1 MKITKKILVLA
12 LVLVSALTFI
22 SFADTGGESNSSFGV
37 IALLPPAMTIFLA
50 FATKNTL
57 ISMFAGIWLGS
68 TIINKWNILEGLMG
82 SFSSYIIPQM
92 SDSWNAGMLVL
103 IALIGGFMYMI
114 NACGGAEALG
124 RWAQKY
130 ANTRKKAQLM
140 TWFAPF
146 MVLFDQGCLLVGIIM
161 RPVTDRMN
169 ISRVKLAYITDSMG
183 APLVSMSPIN
193 DNGVYLV
200 GLIAAEIT
208 ALGLNESA
216 YALYFG
222 MYQFNLYAVCT
233 IFTVLLVILFG
244 LDIGPMHGAE
254 KRAIETGK
262 TFAETDKLMAEPP
275 ENIIEEDQNLSILNF
290 ILPVVALI
298 ITMLATIFYT
308 GNIMEN
314 GLFGSFGNSDIQIS
328 IIMSFLVASIVA
340 GLVGLNSKLI
350 TVESGFEQWTKGIA
364 TMVHVLLI
372 LVLAWSISAVTRD
385 MEIATYIAGLL
396 SNNTSVAALPFIM
409 FLLGIIISFATGSS
423 WGVWAIGLP
432 IAMPIA
438 VSTGISLP
446 LVIGAVVSGGLFGD
460 NCSPISDTTIQ
471 SSTSACCDHIQHV
484 KTQLPYASIVGGAS
498 AIGYLIAGYINV
510 LLALPTTMIIIC
522 IILFI
527 LKKRIEVREALPSY
541 EN

>member
-1 MKITKKILVLA
+1 
-12 LVLVSALTFI
+12 
-22 SFADTGGESNSSFGV
+22 
-37 IALLPPAMTIFLA
+37 
-50 FATKNTL
+50 
-57 ISMFAGIWLGS
+57 
-68 TIINKWNILEGLMG
+68 
-82 SFSSYIIPQM
+82 
-92 SDSWNAGMLVL
+92 
-103 IALIGGFMYMI
+103 
-114 NACGGAEALG
+114 
-124 RWAQKY
+124 
-130 ANTRKKAQLM
+130 M